1 MGFFLHIMRFCIGGQ
16 ILLLLVASPA
26 SAAKAKRCIPL
37 YQSHHLIHP
46 AISKTL
52 KKAVLDIYT
61 SSNCKPFWY
70 DGNSLT
76 TKGFTIAKFLGNLD
90 KQGLSTRAHLYNRFL
105 YLHKKSH
112 TTLTKDAL
120 ISLGLVKV
128 VSTLRGHP
136 VSVSSTPK
144 IIAEF
149 LRATNL
155 RKKLADLTPGH
166 RFYHRLRRSLPRYIR
181 LTTHP
186 WPMIKYN
193 EHSSLRSIEQIRE
206 RLKLLGDWPAQKNRT
221 PFEKAIKT
229 FQTRHGLK
237 ADGIIG
243 KATLEQLNTKPSKK
257 LQTIKANLRRWQQL
271 PAEPGGNDIVV
282 NLASNYLR
290 SYIGRKLHTEMKVA
304 TGSSLNKTPL
314 MASHLTQV
322 HINPYWHIP
331 PKIAVNEVVPKALEN
346 PKFLEEARIKL
357 HSSWEFDSPTLPPSQ
372 KSLQTL
378 LKNPKTM
385 RLTQAPGKT
394 NPLGTYKFVVEA
406 GNGIY
411 LHGTHN
417 TKVFANKRRSVSHGC
432 IRLEDPTRLAK
443 LLLSQNKPISTE
455 RILSQVASGKTLVYQ
470 LKRPFPIYTTYQTA
484 WGDSSGKVHFRPD
497 IYKLDSAPP
506 QS

>member
-1 MGFFLHIMRFCIGGQ
+1 MGFFLHIMGFCIGGQ
-16 ILLLLVASPA
+16 ILWLLFASPA
-26 SAAKAKRCIPL
+26 SAAEAKPCTAL

-46 AISKTL
+46 AISTTL

-61 SSNCKPFWY
+61 STNCKPFWY
-70 DGNSLT
+70 TGDSLT
-76 TKGFTIAKFLGNLD
+76 TTGFTIAKFLGNLD

-105 YLHKKSH
+105 YLHKKNH

-120 ISLGLVKV
+120 ISLGLVKA

-136 VSVSSTPK
+136 VSTASTHR
-144 IIAEF
+144 IIDEF
-149 LRATNL
+149 QGATNL

-166 RFYHRLRRSLPRYIR
+166 RFYHRLRRSLPRYKR

-186 WPMIKYN
+186 WPTIKYN
-193 EHSSLRSIEQIRE
+193 ERSSLRSIERIRE
-206 RLKLLGDWPAQKNRT
+206 KLKLLGDWPPRKNRT
-221 PFEKAIKT
+221 PFKKAIKT
-229 FQTRHGLK
+229 FQSRHGLK

-243 KATLEQLNTKPSKK
+243 RTTLEHLNIKPSKK

-290 SYIGRKLHTEMKVA
+290 AYVARKLHTEMKVA

-322 HINPYWHIP
+322 QINPYWHIP
-331 PKIAVNEVVPKALEN
+331 PKIAVNEVIPKALEN
-346 PKFLEEARIKL
+346 PKFLEKAQIKL
-357 HSSWEFDSPTLPPSQ
+357 HRSWEFDSPTLPPSR
-372 KSLQTL
+372 KSLLTL
-378 LKNPKTM
+378 LKAPKTM

-417 TKVFANKRRSVSHGC
+417 TKVFASKRRSVSHGC

-443 LLLSQNKPISTE
+443 FLLSQNKPISTQ
-455 RILSQVASGKTLVYQ
+455 RILNQVASGKTHVYR
-470 LKRPFPIYTTYQTA
+470 LNRPFPIYTTYQTA

-497 IYKLDSAPP
+497 IYKLDSESP